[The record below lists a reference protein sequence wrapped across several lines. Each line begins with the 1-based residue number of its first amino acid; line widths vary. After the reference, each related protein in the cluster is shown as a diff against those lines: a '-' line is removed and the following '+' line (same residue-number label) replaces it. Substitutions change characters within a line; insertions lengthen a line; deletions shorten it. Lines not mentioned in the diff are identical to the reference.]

1 MLYVHVYYTQLLV
14 QGWSVDDMFQV
25 NKEKFDVS
33 STYDEEMAQY
43 T

>member
-1 MLYVHVYYTQLLV
+1 MCL

-25 NKEKFDVS
+25 NKEKFDVN
-33 STYDEEMAQY
+33 STYDEEMVQY